1 MPINTPNV
9 PIASPFSQLTFCF
22 IFLKCSSFRASLIY
36 YLFNVG
42 QLSMLVILPY
52 EDTAIQQVQ
61 SNLEQFNIAMIKYR
75 LAQVNMNFWSQSY
88 RRNLLLKMVLNSF
101 IVNKFNKIMNNDHIS
116 NVPLTVDYLFFDHN
130 FFLLIQPVPKL
141 SL

>member
-1 MPINTPNV
+1 
-9 PIASPFSQLTFCF
+9 
-22 IFLKCSSFRASLIY
+22 
-36 YLFNVG
+36 
-42 QLSMLVILPY
+42 MLVILPY

-75 LAQVNMNFWSQSY
+75 LAQVNVNFWSQSY

-116 NVPLTVDYLFFDHN
+116 NVPLTVDYLFFDHI
-130 FFLLIQPVPKL
+130 FFC
-141 SL
+141 